1 MHISINPLPPE
12 VSEKSLSK
20 REHTVILCAWSESV
34 PSTPDHITS
43 HAEVLDGPVLC
54 PNLLR
59 MRISHP
65 GEVVWLH
72 TRVLVKHEKRAGY
85 LLDNMLEQ
93 Q

>member
-1 MHISINPLPPE
+1 MRFQRNPYLGDRLLLYYVLNISQLPL
-12 VSEKSLSK
+12 
-20 REHTVILCAWSESV
+20 TILQPA
-34 PSTPDHITS
+34 

-59 MRISHP
+59 MIISHP
-65 GEVVWLH
+65 GGVVWLH